1 MRRRSGCRS
10 AVGDLSAVLG
20 ELLANAVKYADEGGS
35 GAEGYGLGLSIA
47 RRRAEALGGSIS
59 CESDPAA
66 SRPSPSSSQRGRG
79 SVFRPRESSRPN
91 QLMTFI
97 YLIYL
102 LTQHTT

>member
-47 RRRAEALGGSIS
+47 RRRAEALGGSVS

-66 SRPSPSSSQRGRG
+66 SRPSRWSSPRDRGVRA
-79 SVFRPRESSRPN
+79 
-91 QLMTFI
+91 
-97 YLIYL
+97 L
-102 LTQHTT
+102 LCLRHH

>member
-47 RRRAEALGGSIS
+47 RRRAEALGGSIARRRAEALGGSIS
-59 CESDPAA
+59 CESDP
-66 SRPSPSSSQRGRG
+66 GR
-79 SVFRPRESSRPN
+79 
-91 QLMTFI
+91 LTTFTFE
-97 YLIYL
+97 LPAG
-102 LTQHTT
+102 

>member
-47 RRRAEALGGSIS
+47 RRRAEAPGGSIS
-59 CESDPAA
+59 CESDP
-66 SRPSPSSSQRGRG
+66 GR
-79 SVFRPRESSRPN
+79 
-91 QLMTFI
+91 LTTFTFE
-97 YLIYL
+97 LPAR
-102 LTQHTT
+102 

>member
-1 MRRRSGCRS
+1 MPSASCATGWMRRRSGCRS

-59 CESDPAA
+59 CESDP
-66 SRPSPSSSQRGRG
+66 GR
-79 SVFRPRESSRPN
+79 
-91 QLMTFI
+91 LTTFTFE
-97 YLIYL
+97 LPAG
-102 LTQHTT
+102 

>member
-97 YLIYL
+97 YLIHL

>member
-47 RRRAEALGGSIS
+47 RRRAEA
-59 CESDPAA
+59 
-66 SRPSPSSSQRGRG
+66 PSSSQRGRG

>member
-59 CESDPAA
+59 CESDSGRLTTFTFELPA
-66 SRPSPSSSQRGRG
+66 G
-79 SVFRPRESSRPN
+79 
-91 QLMTFI
+91 
-97 YLIYL
+97 
-102 LTQHTT
+102 

>member
-35 GAEGYGLGLSIA
+35 GAEGYGLSIA

-59 CESDPAA
+59 CESDP
-66 SRPSPSSSQRGRG
+66 GR
-79 SVFRPRESSRPN
+79 
-91 QLMTFI
+91 LTTFTFE
-97 YLIYL
+97 LPAG
-102 LTQHTT
+102 

>member
-10 AVGDLSAVLG
+10 AAGDLSAVLG

-59 CESDPAA
+59 CESDP
-66 SRPSPSSSQRGRG
+66 GC
-79 SVFRPRESSRPN
+79 
-91 QLMTFI
+91 LTTFT
-97 YLIYL
+97 LEL
-102 LTQHTT
+102 PAG